1 MSGKTEL
8 TGVVVGLGQA
18 SLDFLGVIEAYPEPD
33 AKCEFTGLTIQGG
46 GPVAT
51 ALVTL
56 SRLGLKT
63 ALMGEVG
70 DDDFGRLIR
79 EGLIS
84 EGVDVSRLVVTPGGV
99 SQFAFIAV
107 EPRLGR
113 RTIFWRRDSHPEA
126 ADGLVDEELI
136 RRARLLHL
144 DGLKL
149 QASLAAARE
158 ARRAGVP
165 VVFDA
170 GTLRPGYLDLAALT
184 DYLICS
190 ERFFRAFHPQGSEEE
205 ALARLLALGPRQAV
219 ATLGGRGSLGFDGRL
234 FHRQPAYRVKVTDTT
249 GAGDVYHGA
258 YIFGI
263 LAGWGLPACMRFA
276 SAAAA
281 LKCEKIGGRTG
292 IPNLTTLRDFMG
304 PDYPG

>member
-1 MSGKTEL
+1 MSGKKEPTA
-8 TGVVVGLGQA
+8 VVVGLGQA
-18 SLDFLGVIEAYPEPD
+18 SLDFLGVIDAYPEPD
-33 AKCEFTGLTIQGG
+33 SKCEFTGLTVQGG
-46 GPVAT
+46 GPAAT

-63 ALMGEVG
+63 ALVGEVG

-79 EGLIS
+79 AGLIR
-84 EGVDVSRLVVTPGGV
+84 EGVDVSRLAVAPGGV

-107 EPRLGR
+107 EPNLGR
-113 RTIFWRRDSHPEA
+113 RTIFWRRGADTDSA
-126 ADGLVDEELI
+126 TGLITPDII
-136 RRARLLHL
+136 RDAGLLHL

-149 QASLAAARE
+149 KASLSAARA

-190 ERFFRAFHPQGSEEE
+190 ERFFRSFHPQEGEKEG
-205 ALARLLALGPRQAV
+205 LARILALGPRQAV
-219 ATLGGRGSLGFDGRL
+219 VTLGDRGSVGFDGRL
-234 FHRQPAYRVKVTDTT
+234 YHRQPAYRVKVVDTT

-263 LAGWGLPACMRFA
+263 LAGWDLPGCMRFA

-281 LKCEKIGGRTG
+281 LKCEKVGGRAG
-292 IPNLTTLRDFMG
+292 IPNLTRLRDFMG